1 MENNDLNGL
10 INYFLVWLDD
20 WKLLKH
26 FISYFWSGVGAEKTS
41 YKKFLQLWIW
51 NQGKLGQV
59 NPANFGVDWTSDVA
73 FTLME
78 LINFQ

>member
-1 MENNDLNGL
+1 MQNNDLNGL
-10 INYFLVWLDD
+10 ITPWFDWMTQSSWNISFLIFEAVL
-20 WKLLKH
+20 
-26 FISYFWSGVGAEKTS
+26 GAEKTS
-41 YKKFLQLWIW
+41 YKKFLQWWIW

-59 NPANFGVDWTSDVA
+59 NPANFGVDWTSYIA